1 MEPVVFIPSNETS
14 CVLFINALYVSCL
27 RCINIHILQVVPRLH
42 NFKKSD
48 IPETNKEATPEEEIS
63 SWVNAFENSVEY
75 IVQDHYTQVYPVSDR
90 DRTPLTVKQIPLN
103 EEYNTTGPTKA
114 LQKSCP
120 LTDGDCKNS
129 EAHSDECTPIRI
141 AVLDA
146 FFDTNHR
153 NLQCTIITDLAHNF
167 IDGSKNLNPKEG
179 FPDSYFNK
187 EEFEIYN
194 HGTMFMGR
202 ITSSADY
209 SCNEGGDTSARREPL
224 KFIDSDGKTND
235 EHVIQALKY
244 LSDGIDIYSCSY
256 GQRDN
261 SGFPLGKYVHFED
274 TIAKGVSEGRNC
286 KGSIYLF
293 PSGNGNGFRK
303 LDNCNTDV
311 FANSINTIT
320 IASISMSFKVPD
332 YIETCPCALV
342 ATFGNPDPSKHLY
355 MNTTITKN
363 HCTSSFEGTSAATAY
378 AASMISHAL
387 KTNSN
392 LTKRDIEHMLIQTAD
407 KGFAPST
414 IKWQKKWRWIYVK

>member
-1 MEPVVFIPSNETS
+1 MGIGCLKICWGRHIYHLKIKEESSEKPEFTHPTGTVLWHYQWLDMQPVVFIPSNETS

-48 IPETNKEATPEEEIS
+48 IPETNKEAIPEEEIS

-167 IDGSKNLNPKEG
+167 IDGSKNLNPK
-179 FPDSYFNK
+179 
-187 EEFEIYN
+187 
-194 HGTMFMGR
+194 
-202 ITSSADY
+202 
-209 SCNEGGDTSARREPL
+209 
-224 KFIDSDGKTND
+224 
-235 EHVIQALKY
+235 
-244 LSDGIDIYSCSY
+244 
-256 GQRDN
+256 
-261 SGFPLGKYVHFED
+261 
-274 TIAKGVSEGRNC
+274 
-286 KGSIYLF
+286 
-293 PSGNGNGFRK
+293 
-303 LDNCNTDV
+303 
-311 FANSINTIT
+311 
-320 IASISMSFKVPD
+320 
-332 YIETCPCALV
+332 
-342 ATFGNPDPSKHLY
+342 
-355 MNTTITKN
+355 
-363 HCTSSFEGTSAATAY
+363 
-378 AASMISHAL
+378 
-387 KTNSN
+387 
-392 LTKRDIEHMLIQTAD
+392 
-407 KGFAPST
+407 
-414 IKWQKKWRWIYVK
+414 